1 VRCDASGGVVG
12 IRRAV
17 IRIAYFGLPLGA
29 LLLENDGNALQ
40 FAVLSPAF
48 GPGRRRLHGRL
59 QKRMIDA
66 RDFEEEQALDD
77 EVHARFSREPPDL
90 IVSWYWTRRLSAAVL
105 GASRLGAIGVHPSLL
120 PRHRGPNPFFAA
132 IDAGDTVTG
141 VTVHRLTPAYDEGDV
156 LLQEALE
163 VGPRNSWQLARAL
176 DRPSLR
182 ALRRV
187 VRGIAEGDAVRGTP
201 QDEARA
207 TWAPEP
213 HAELLS
219 VNWTWTTERVL
230 GRIRALSPVP
240 GLAIEIRGT
249 PLFVTEARPTP
260 EFPRTL
266 LPGEAAVTPSGVV
279 IRTGDLAISLERVQ
293 IACDDEE
300 DGEDTRE
307 VRGAEIAAY
316 VGLPSGS
323 ADS

>member
-1 VRCDASGGVVG
+1 
-12 IRRAV
+12 V

-29 LLLENDGNALQ
+29 LLLENDRNLLQ
-40 FAVLSPAF
+40 FAVLSPVDA
-48 GPGRRRLHGRL
+48 PGRRRLRGRL
-59 QKRMIDA
+59 RDRMIDA
-66 RDFEEEQALDD
+66 RDFVDDRALDD
-77 EVHARFSREPPDL
+77 EVQSRVLREPPDL
-90 IVSWYWTRRLSAAVL
+90 IVSWYWTRRLSADVL

-141 VTVHRLTPAYDEGDV
+141 VTVHRLTPAYDEGEI
-156 LLQEALE
+156 LLQETIEL
-163 VGPRNSWQLARAL
+163 GSRNSWQLARAL

-187 VRGIAEGDAVRGTP
+187 VRGIARGDALPGAA

-219 VNWTWTTERVL
+219 VNWNWTTERVL
-230 GRIRALSPVP
+230 RRIRALAPVP

-249 PLFVTEARPTP
+249 SLFVTEARATS

-293 IACDDEE
+293 IPCEEDERE
-300 DGEDTRE
+300 DGEDARE
-307 VRGAEIAAY
+307 VRGAKIAAC
-316 VGLPSGS
+316 VGIAGGD